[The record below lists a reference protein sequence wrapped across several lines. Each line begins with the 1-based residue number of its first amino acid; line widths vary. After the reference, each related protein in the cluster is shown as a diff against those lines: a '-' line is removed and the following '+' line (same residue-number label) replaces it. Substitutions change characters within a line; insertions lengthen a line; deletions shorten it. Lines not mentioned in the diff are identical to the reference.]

1 MKIFIYKCM
10 IVFFLFFILFQIT
23 IGATIR
29 EIKKQVYFLSSEE
42 NVIAIKKKIREE
54 ISSAN
59 KRDRYLDVQDAELIK
74 EFFNKIKSELK

>member
-10 IVFFLFFILFQIT
+10 IVFFLFFVLFQIS

-42 NVIAIKKKIREE
+42 NVIAIKK
-54 ISSAN
+54 
-59 KRDRYLDVQDAELIK
+59 
-74 EFFNKIKSELK
+74 